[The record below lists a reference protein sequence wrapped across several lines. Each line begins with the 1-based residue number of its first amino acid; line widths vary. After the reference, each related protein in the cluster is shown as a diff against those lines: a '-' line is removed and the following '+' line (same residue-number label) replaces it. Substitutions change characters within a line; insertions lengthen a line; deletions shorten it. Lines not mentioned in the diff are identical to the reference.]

1 MLTVDHIENT
11 YLASFYNVSRLNVLN
26 SKEIETQLLP
36 LISQSESNLTLNL
49 SGIKFIDSSGFETLL
64 SLYKVA
70 KLNNSNLNLINL
82 SEELL
87 ELIKLVELDRVF
99 QLN

>member
-1 MLTVDHIENT
+1 MLTVDHIEST

-26 SKEIETQLLP
+26 SKEIELQLLP
-36 LISQSESNLTLNL
+36 LINQSESNLTLNL

-70 KLNNSNLNLINL
+70 KLNNSNLKLINL

-87 ELIKLVELDRVF
+87 ELIKLVELDHVF

>member
-26 SKEIETQLLP
+26 SKEIELQLLP
-36 LISQSESNLTLNL
+36 LINQSESNLTLNL

-70 KLNNSNLNLINL
+70 KLNNSNLKLINL
-82 SEELL
+82 SEDLVELS
-87 ELIKLVELDRVF
+87 KLVELDRIF

>member
-1 MLTVDHIENT
+1 MLTVDRIENT

-26 SKEIETQLLP
+26 SKEIELQLLP
-36 LISQSESNLTLNL
+36 LINQSESNLTLNL

-70 KLNNSNLNLINL
+70 KLNNSNLKLINL

-87 ELIKLVELDRVF
+87 ELIKLVELDHVF

>member
-26 SKEIETQLLP
+26 SKEIELQLLP
-36 LISQSESNLTLNL
+36 LINQSESNLTLNL

-70 KLNNSNLNLINL
+70 KLNNSNLKLINL
-82 SEELL
+82 SEDLV

>member
-26 SKEIETQLLP
+26 SKEIESQLLP
-36 LISQSESNLTLNL
+36 LVSQSESNLTLNL
-49 SGIKFIDSSGFETLL
+49 SGIKFIDSSGFEILM

-70 KLNNSNLNLINL
+70 KLNNSNLSLINL
-82 SEELL
+82 SVELV
-87 ELIKLVELDRVF
+87 ELVKLVELDRVF